1 MARTFIIGTRGS
13 RLALRQVEMV
23 SQMLRAA
30 SSDVSIDVREIKTE
44 GDRSNAPLSEIG
56 GAGVFTKAIEDALLA
71 GTIDIAVHSLKDLP
85 ADLAPGLAIAAV
97 PERADVRDALVTRDG
112 AKLADLPSGARI
124 GTGSGRRAV
133 QLRALRPD
141 LQTAE
146 IRGNVDTR
154 IRKVQSGEYYGAVL
168 AMAGLERLGLTEHV
182 AQIFETEQMTPAV
195 GQAAL
200 AVEVRAD
207 DDEAIALVR
216 MIEHWQTRA
225 AIEAERGYLR
235 RLGAGC
241 RLPVGAYAWI
251 DGESLFV
258 QGMLAT
264 DDGEPIVADYQS
276 SFVATKE
283 IADYERIMMLEAAT
297 VGADFA
303 EYMLAQVAEQ
313 QRA

>member
-1 MARTFIIGTRGS
+1 MT
-13 RLALRQVEMV
+13 V
-23 SQMLRAA
+23 SMTL
-30 SSDVSIDVREIKTE
+30 KTE

-71 GTIDIAVHSLKDLP
+71 GTVDIAVHSLKDLP
-85 ADLAPGLAIAAV
+85 PELAPGLAIAAV
-97 PERADVRDALVTRDG
+97 PERGDVRDALVTRDG
-112 AKLADLPSGARI
+112 VSLDALPAGARI

-133 QLRALRPD
+133 QLRAMRPD

-154 IRKVQSGEYYGAVL
+154 IRKVQSGEYDGAVL
-168 AMAGLERLGLTEHV
+168 AMAGLERLGLTEHI
-182 AQIFETEQMTPAV
+182 AQIFEAEQMTPAV
-195 GQAAL
+195 GQAWL
-200 AVEVRAD
+200 AVEVRED
-207 DDEAIALVR
+207 DREAIALVR
-216 MIEHWQTRA
+216 TIEHWQTRA
-225 AIEAERGYLR
+225 AVEAERGYLR

-258 QGMLAT
+258 QGMVAT

-283 IADYERIMMLEAAT
+283 IADYERIMLREAAS

>member
-13 RLALRQVEMV
+13 RLALRQVELV

-30 SSDVSIDVREIKTE
+30 SPGVAIDVREIKTE

-71 GTIDIAVHSLKDLP
+71 GTVDIAVHSLKDLP
-85 ADLAPGLAIAAV
+85 ADLATGLAIAAV
-97 PERADVRDALVTRDG
+97 PERGDVRDALVTRDG
-112 AKLADLPSGARI
+112 AKLDALPHGARV

-154 IRKVQSGEYYGAVL
+154 IRKVQSGEYDGAVL

-207 DDEAIALVR
+207 DSDAIALVR
-216 MIEHWQTRA
+216 VMDHWQTRA
-225 AIEAERGYLR
+225 AVEAERGYLR

-283 IADYERIMMLEAAT
+283 IADYERIMLREAAN

>member
-1 MARTFIIGTRGS
+1 MARTFVIGTRGS
-13 RLALRQVEMV
+13 RLALRQVELV

-30 SSDVSIDVREIKTE
+30 SPDVAIDVREIKTE

-71 GTIDIAVHSLKDLP
+71 GTVDIAVHSLKDLP
-85 ADLAPGLAIAAV
+85 PELPAGLTIAAV
-97 PERADVRDALVTRDG
+97 PERGDVRDVLVTRGGVSLD
-112 AKLADLPSGARI
+112 ALPPGARI

-133 QLRALRPD
+133 QLRTLRPD
-141 LQTAE
+141 LETAE

-154 IRKVQSGEYYGAVL
+154 IRKVQSGEYDGAVL
-168 AMAGLERLGLTEHV
+168 AMAGLERLGLTEHI
-182 AQIFETEQMTPAV
+182 AQVFETEQMTPAV

-216 MIEHWQTRA
+216 TIEHWQTRA
-225 AIEAERGYLR
+225 AVEAERGYLR

-283 IADYERIMMLEAAT
+283 IADYERIMLREAAT